1 MIYGSKTYGTDTYYT
16 TTEIHSR
23 GFESR
28 HADAE
33 PSRVEGDKSRMTAS
47 GSLPRT
53 ISGFAAATAAFIV
66 TVSTPVSAV
75 AEPGAGPETIAT
87 LIVQIASA
95 DQQLQQVGAQV
106 QQRQE
111 AVNKA
116 IVDVQS
122 SRDAVDAA
130 RRDVADSQRS
140 VREATA
146 AIAAA
151 QQRFDT
157 FAAAA
162 YVQGPSGSYL
172 TAGSPEELIAT
183 AGAGQTLQASF
194 QTTMA
199 DLARAHTNVANKES
213 AARDLQRRADTAA
226 DQAQNSLD
234 TAVSTL
240 RDTQQQFGSLQADVD
255 RLAAQRRATQA
266 RLDAAR
272 PPVSASAH
280 SAPAPA
286 DAMPVAAGDR
296 WDGAYPQRPTPPAST
311 ATTAWDLTL
320 PMVPSANIA
329 GDPMAIVNMVLQIS
343 ATSAQLT
350 ADMGRKFLTQLGIL
364 PAASVTTDPGI
375 TNGRIPRVYGRQASE
390 YVIRRAMSQLG
401 VPYSWG
407 GGTAAGPSRGID
419 QGAGTV
425 GFDCSGLYLYAF
437 AGVGIKLPHYSGNQ
451 YEAGRKIPSSQMR
464 RGDLIFYGPN
474 ASQHEAMYL
483 GDGQMLE
490 APNTGSVVKVSPVR
504 TSGMTPYVTRLIE
517 Y

>member
-1 MIYGSKTYGTDTYYT
+1 MTSIRNV
-16 TTEIHSR
+16 SR
-23 GFESR
+23 TVSR
-28 HADAE
+28 
-33 PSRVEGDKSRMTAS
+33 
-47 GSLPRT
+47 
-53 ISGFAAATAAFIV
+53 IAAATAAFIV
-66 TVSTPVSAV
+66 AVSASVPAV
-75 AEPGAGPETIAT
+75 AEPDAGPETIAT
-87 LIVQIASA
+87 LIVQIANA
-95 DQQLQQVGAQV
+95 DQQLQQVGAQI

-151 QQRFDT
+151 QQQFDT
-157 FAAAA
+157 FAAAT

-172 TAGSPEELIAT
+172 TAASPEEMIAT
-183 AGAGQTLQASF
+183 AGAGQTLQTSF

-199 DLARAHTNVANKES
+199 ELARAHTNVANKES
-213 AARDLQRRADTAA
+213 AARDAQQRADSAA
-226 DQAQNSLD
+226 NQAQSSLD

-240 RDTQQQFGSLQADVD
+240 SDTQQQFGTLQVDVD

-272 PPVSASAH
+272 PISASAIR
-280 SAPAPA
+280 APAPA
-286 DAMPVAAGDR
+286 GALPIGAGDR
-296 WDGAYPQRPTPPAST
+296 WDGAYPQQPPSPAST
-311 ATTAWDLTL
+311 TTAAWDTTL

-329 GDPMAIVNMVLQIS
+329 GDPIAILNMVLQIS

-490 APNTGSVVKVSPVR
+490 APNTGSFVKVSPVR